1 MLSLREANHHSDS
14 CRLQNMASDALCV
27 YNPLEKNNVFLG
39 SNILLVRVLYWG
51 HKSNLLRKKRSVSTT
66 TKKFSLGANG
76 NQSVTKSRTPPPQ
89 SYFWNMF
96 VSSCFLF
103 FPMLIPIKSI
113 SGGGFLVHRM
123 LWFNIGSKTGKKAT
137 DLRIFSWLRSLIIY
151 GSLWSWGTLEK
162 KL

>member
-76 NQSVTKSRTPPPQ
+76 NQSVTKSRPPPPQ

-113 SGGGFLVHRM
+113 SGGVSLCIGCCGLILDRKQERKQPIFEFSHEID
-123 LWFNIGSKTGKKAT
+123 LW
-137 DLRIFSWLRSLIIY
+137 
-151 GSLWSWGTLEK
+151 
-162 KL
+162 